1 MNKKNTLIGAALI
14 LLGISIYLR
23 NFNIGTGS
31 LVTLFTGLGLLYAYT
46 QKKEQPFIIF
56 GGIFTIIGLMA
67 VIGDLRLFR
76 LDVTFEAVLIVLGV
90 IFIFMYYTKHIQG
103 FIFPGTILP
112 ALGVH
117 IILQR
122 CFSDRI
128 AGPSIFLLLG
138 IAFYAIYFMAY
149 MGSSGWPLIPATI
162 LLLSGIAAYA
172 FNFKILTWSMIR
184 INWDYI
190 GPVLL
195 IAAGVLILLGKLR
208 KGRT

>member
-23 NFNIGTGS
+23 NFRIETGS
-31 LVTLFTGLGLLYAYT
+31 LVTLFIGLGLLYAYT
-46 QKKEQPFIIF
+46 QRKEEPFVIF
-56 GGIFTIIGLMA
+56 GGIFTVIGLMA

-76 LDVTFEAVLIVLGV
+76 LNVTFEAVLIVLGL
-90 IFIFMYYTKHIQG
+90 IFIFMYYTRHIQG
-103 FIFPGTILP
+103 FIFPGAILP

-122 CFSDRI
+122 SFSDRL

-138 IAFYAIYFMAY
+138 FAFYAIYFMAY
-149 MGSSGWPLIPATI
+149 MGKSSWPLIPAT
-162 LLLSGIAAYA
+162 LLLLGGVAAYG
-172 FNFKILTWSMIR
+172 FNFKILTWSMI
-184 INWDYI
+184 IGKWDYI
-190 GPVLL
+190 GPLL
-195 IAAGVLILLGKLR
+195 LVAAGVLILLGKLT